1 METIVSNEA
10 EFVELRVHVDYMRDA
25 VDKIVERMESMP
37 TAEQFQALKSK
48 IDKIELQQ
56 AEQTKLMDTLVTLER
71 FAKWFTVIA
80 TAVGAAYASWRAMRG
95 G

>member
-1 METIVSNEA
+1 MGSEA
-10 EFVELRVHVDYMRDA
+10 ELVELRVHVDYMRDA
-25 VDKIVERMESMP
+25 VDKIVEKMEAMP
-37 TAEQFQALKSK
+37 TAEQFLAMKSK
-48 IDKIELQQ
+48 LDKIEAQQ

-80 TAVGAAYASWRAMRG
+80 AAVGTAYATWRAVKG